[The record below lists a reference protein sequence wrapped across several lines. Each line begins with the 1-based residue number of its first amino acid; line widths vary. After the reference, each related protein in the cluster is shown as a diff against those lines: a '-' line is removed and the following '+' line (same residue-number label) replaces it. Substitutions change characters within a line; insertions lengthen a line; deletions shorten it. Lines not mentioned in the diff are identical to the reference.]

1 MIEPRAPFAAGE
13 NTKPIPDNPLGALKA
28 MNSATA
34 EKVKAKRDYLGSLDY
49 LLPNYI
55 AKGHITV
62 IVAHPNGAKTLHMC
76 ALLKQQLDQGIDLSN
91 VYYFNEDD
99 SAFGSVSKS
108 EIFQDLPINF
118 ITGSEQEKDSFY
130 SKPSD
135 LYDVMDALI
144 QGGQANGVV
153 IILDTLK
160 KFMDVMRKGGQ
171 SSVGD
176 KMQKFRAF
184 TQAGGTII
192 GLAHANKGRDE
203 EGRPIFAGVQDLE
216 DDIDQ
221 MYFLS
226 PETEKEDTEQVVAI
240 TLGKERYPAHSRQLL
255 TYSKP
260 EGARLPELMNSCKFF
275 SGKAVEDVASIL
287 AGKQCRAEFNREF
300 GELVQY
306 VDLALEEAGGTLS
319 KTKLEA
325 QAHKLSPKQGD
336 GELEPRALSKYSA
349 KTLVGKLITLGYLQ
363 TEGQG
368 RGLNTYLN
376 PSFDPEQAPWEAV
389 TL

>member
-1 MIEPRAPFAAGE
+1 MIEPRAPFPAGE
-13 NTKPIPDNPLGALKA
+13 NTKPIPDNPLGVLRA
-28 MNSATA
+28 MNTATA
-34 EKVKAKRDYLGSLDY
+34 EKVKAKREYIGSLEY
-49 LLPNYI
+49 LLPKYI

-99 SAFGSVSKS
+99 SAYGALNKS

-118 ITGSEQEKDSFY
+118 IIGSEQGKDSFY

-135 LYDVMDALI
+135 LYDLMDVLV

-203 EGRPIFAGVQDLE
+203 EGRPVFAGVQDLE

-226 PETEKEDTEQVVAI
+226 PETEKEETEQVVAI
-240 TLGKERYPAHSRQLL
+240 YSR
-255 TYSKP
+255 
-260 EGARLPELMNSCKFF
+260 EGEVSSPCK
-275 SGKAVEDVASIL
+275 ATA
-287 AGKQCRAEFNREF
+287 
-300 GELVQY
+300 Y
-306 VDLALEEAGGTLS
+306 VH
-319 KTKLEA
+319 
-325 QAHKLSPKQGD
+325 Q
-336 GELEPRALSKYSA
+336 
-349 KTLVGKLITLGYLQ
+349 V
-363 TEGQG
+363 
-368 RGLNTYLN
+368 
-376 PSFDPEQAPWEAV
+376 
-389 TL
+389 